1 MKKAGLSSILIAVV
15 LFAVAVIAE
24 AQQAEKVFRIGYL
37 GSSGSGSPQAFRQG
51 LRDLGYVEGRNVVI
65 EFRTRRGKSEWSELA
80 DELVGLKVD
89 VFVAGGNGAVTAAKN
104 ASAITPIVM
113 EQVNDP
119 IALGLVASLA
129 HPGGNITGI
138 SNQSPE
144 LSGKRLELLKE
155 VIPKVYRVAVLFL
168 RSAAM
173 QTSIKETEAAA
184 QSLRLQLQL
193 LEVKAADEI
202 EGAFDA
208 AKKQRAD
215 ALVQI
220 QASFFEPHQQRI
232 IDLAA
237 KYRLPAM
244 YNRRDDVEIGGLM
257 SYGPDRADMDR
268 RVAAI
273 VDKILKGRKPADIP
287 VEQPTKFEFVI
298 NLKTAKQIGLA
309 IPLNMLTT
317 ADRVIK

>member
-89 VFVAGGNGAVTAAKN
+89 VIVAGGAGAVTAAKN
-104 ASAITPIVM
+104 ASATTPIVM

-244 YNRRDDVEIGGLM
+244 YNNRDDVEIGGLM

>member
-1 MKKAGLSSILIAVV
+1 MKRAAVPSILVVVV
-15 LFAVAVIAE
+15 LLALGVIAE

-37 GSSGSGSPQAFRQG
+37 GSSGSGPPPAFRQG

-65 EFRTRRGKSEWSELA
+65 EFRTRRGKSGWSELA
-80 DELVGLKVD
+80 EELVGLKVD
-89 VFVAGGNGAVTAAKN
+89 VIVAGGAGAVTAAKN
-104 ASAITPIVM
+104 ASATTAIVM

-138 SNQSPE
+138 SNLSPE

-155 VIPKVYRVAVLFL
+155 VIPKIYRVAALAS
-168 RSAAM
+168 RRGAAM

-202 EGAFDA
+202 ESAFDA

-244 YNRRDDVEIGGLM
+244 YNNRDDVEIGGLM
-257 SYGPDRADMDR
+257 SYGPDRADMNR

-273 VDKILKGRKPADIP
+273 VDKS
-287 VEQPTKFEFVI
+287 
-298 NLKTAKQIGLA
+298 
-309 IPLNMLTT
+309 
-317 ADRVIK
+317 